1 MHSTLTLNV
10 VVKDNKYGN
19 LFLQLVLFM
28 MTNYKLIKHL
38 ISNELYLISG
48 QNTYYYTA
56 VSGYIFNKNPKKVG
70 VRLLLAE
77 CLDQSFHCK

>member
-28 MTNYKLIKHL
+28 MTNYKLIKHRVL
-38 ISNELYLISG
+38 LFILSSH
-48 QNTYYYTA
+48 
-56 VSGYIFNKNPKKVG
+56 KKFI
-70 VRLLLAE
+70 
-77 CLDQSFHCK
+77 DQQ